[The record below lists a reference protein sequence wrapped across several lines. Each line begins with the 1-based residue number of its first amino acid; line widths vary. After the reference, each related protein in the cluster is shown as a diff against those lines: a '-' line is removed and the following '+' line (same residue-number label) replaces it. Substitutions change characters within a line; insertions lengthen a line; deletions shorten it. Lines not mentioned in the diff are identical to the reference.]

1 MLIFASLSG
10 IQDFLFDVR
19 ETGGGQARALRYRSF
34 CIQII
39 AECVAE
45 RLLAAASLSTD
56 RLLFNA
62 AAKVCID
69 AGALDRNSQE
79 AVRHTACDMA
89 RSLVHQTHGRLR
101 LAWAIVPSADGFGQ
115 AFERGNR
122 LLATAKL
129 RPLRELATADR
140 ESAAWPEDA
149 LVLPQTWDA
158 DAEAANDTDLGRR
171 LANAKCK
178 WLSMYSGHES
188 MDGKVE
194 ALGLR
199 LALSDAPPQDSV
211 DLIACSH
218 LGESESPPPGIARS
232 KFRVRPLARYIP
244 RDEHGDPVEFLDLVN
259 RARGAPMLG
268 VLKADVDSL
277 GKAITSTLKD
287 AGDAKPLQ
295 QFSRALDRFF
305 AETLEAEK
313 QHPDSRWDSIYTI
326 FSGGDDLLAVGPWD
340 IVLDFA
346 GHMRS
351 LFDRTFGH
359 PSEGTPSRQPLT
371 ISAGLAIIK
380 PRYPIH
386 LAAQQAE
393 SLLEQAKSE
402 RAPRAD
408 STKDQCSALG
418 TLWKWKDHE
427 TIMRSARQLAAW
439 VDAGIVQR
447 GWLHTLLQ
455 LAMLR
460 RGRAG
465 PEYKDVHPAV
475 ATSRLA
481 YHIARNWPKPGDGD
495 ERRRAA
501 RAWADTLLREFDCF
515 DTTSHCETVYL
526 PAIVRYALLATR
538 GRTEE

>member
-34 CIQII
+34 RIQLI

-45 RLLAAASLSTD
+45 RLLAAAGLSKD
-56 RLLFNA
+56 HLLFNA

-89 RSLVHQTHGRLR
+89 RSLVHQTQGRLR

-115 AFERGNR
+115 TFERGNR

-129 RPLRELATADR
+129 QPLRELATADR

-149 LVLPQTWDA
+149 LVLPQTWSA
-158 DAEAANDTDLGRR
+158 DAEAENDTDLGRR
-171 LANAKCK
+171 LANAN
-178 WLSMYSGHES
+178 WMSMYSGHES
-188 MDGKVE
+188 KDGKVE
-194 ALGLR
+194 VLGLR
-199 LALSDAPPQDSV
+199 LALSDTPPQDSK
-211 DLIACSH
+211 DLIAYSR
-218 LGESESPPPGIARS
+218 LGGSESPPPDMAPS
-232 KFRVRPLARYIP
+232 KFRARRLARHIP
-244 RDEHGDPVEFLDLVN
+244 KDEYGYPVEFLDLAN
-259 RARGAPMLG
+259 KARGAPMLG
-268 VLKADVDSL
+268 VLKADADSL
-277 GKAITSTLKD
+277 GKAIAKILED
-287 AGDAKPLQ
+287 ATDAKPLQ
-295 QFSRALDRFF
+295 KVSEALDRFF
-305 AETLEAEK
+305 AETLEDEK
-313 QHPDSRWDSIYTI
+313 QCTGSPWNSIYTV

-346 GHMRS
+346 WRVRS
-351 LFDRTFGH
+351 LFDQTFGYK
-359 PSEGTPSRQPLT
+359 SERSCSHQPLT
-371 ISAGLAIIK
+371 ISAGVAIIK

-393 SLLEQAKSE
+393 NLLEQAKHE
-402 RAPRAD
+402 RASQASSP
-408 STKDQCSALG
+408 KDRCSALG
-418 TLWKWKDHE
+418 ALWKWKDHE
-427 TIMRSARQLAAW
+427 TLIRSGKQLADW
-439 VDAGIVQR
+439 VDAGTVQR

>member
-1 MLIFASLSG
+1 MLIFAAVSG

-34 CIQII
+34 RIQLI

-45 RLLAAASLSTD
+45 RLLAAAGLSTD

-69 AGALDRNSQE
+69 AGDLGEDTQN
-79 AVRHTACDMA
+79 AVRATACDIA
-89 RSLVHQTHGRLR
+89 RSLLYQTHGRLR
-101 LAWAIVPSADGFGQ
+101 LAWAIVPSADSFGQ

-122 LLATAKL
+122 LLVTAKL
-129 RPLRELATADR
+129 RPLRELATADPG
-140 ESAAWPEDA
+140 SAAWPDAA

-171 LANAKCK
+171 LANAK
-178 WLSMYSGHES
+178 WLSMYSGGES

-194 ALGLR
+194 VLGLR
-199 LALSDAPPQDSV
+199 LALSDASPQDSAH
-211 DLIACSH
+211 LIACSH
-218 LGESESPPPGIARS
+218 LGGSESPPPGMARS
-232 KFRVRPLARYIP
+232 KFRARRLARHIP
-244 RDEHGDPVEFLDLVN
+244 RDEYGNPIEFLDLAKK
-259 RARGAPMLG
+259 ARGAPMLG
-268 VLKADVDSL
+268 VLKADADSL
-277 GKAITSTLKD
+277 GKAIVKTLED
-287 AGDAKPLQ
+287 ATDAKPLQ
-295 QFSRALDRFF
+295 KFSEALDRFF

-313 QHPDSRWDSIYTI
+313 QRLGSHWSSIYTI

-340 IVLDFA
+340 IMLDFA
-346 GHMRS
+346 GHIRS
-351 LFDRTFGH
+351 LFDQTFGRN
-359 PSEGTPSRQPLT
+359 SEGSPSRQALT
-371 ISAGLAIIK
+371 ISAGVAIIK

-393 SLLEQAKSE
+393 NLLEQAKSE
-402 RAPRAD
+402 LAPHAD
-408 STKDQCSALG
+408 SPKDQCSALG
-418 TLWKWKDHE
+418 ALWKWKDHE
-427 TIMRSARQLAAW
+427 TIMRSARQLADW

-475 ATSRLA
+475 AISRLA
-481 YHIARNWPKPGDGD
+481 YHIARNWPKPKDRD
-495 ERRRAA
+495 ERKGAA
-501 RAWADTLLREFDCF
+501 RAWADTLLRELDRF
-515 DTTSHCETVYL
+515 DTTSHCETIYL

-538 GRTEE
+538 GGTEE

>member
-34 CIQII
+34 RIQII

-45 RLLAAASLSTD
+45 RLLAAASLSKD
-56 RLLFNA
+56 HLLFNA

-89 RSLVHQTHGRLR
+89 RSLVHQTQGRLR
-101 LAWAIVPSADGFGQ
+101 LAWAIVPSADSFGQ
-115 AFERGNR
+115 TFERGNR

-129 RPLRELATADR
+129 QPLRELATADR

-149 LVLPQTWDA
+149 LVLPQTWSA
-158 DAEAANDTDLGRR
+158 DAEAENDTDLGRR
-171 LANAKCK
+171 LANAK
-178 WLSMYSGHES
+178 WMSMYSGHES

-194 ALGLR
+194 VLGLR
-199 LALSDAPPQDSV
+199 LALSDTPPQDSE
-211 DLIACSH
+211 DLTAYSH
-218 LGESESPPPGIARS
+218 LSGSQSPPSGMAPS
-232 KFRVRPLARYIP
+232 KFRVRRLARHIP
-244 RDEHGDPVEFLDLVN
+244 RDEYGNPVEFLDLAN
-259 RARGAPMLG
+259 KARGAPMLG
-268 VLKADVDSL
+268 VLKADADSL
-277 GKAITSTLKD
+277 GKAIAKILED
-287 AGDAKPLQ
+287 ATDVKPLQ
-295 QFSRALDRFF
+295 KFSEALDRFF
-305 AETLEAEK
+305 AETLEDEK
-313 QHPDSRWDSIYTI
+313 QYTGSPWNSIYTV

-346 GHMRS
+346 WRVRS
-351 LFDRTFGH
+351 LFDQTFGYK
-359 PSEGTPSRQPLT
+359 SERSCSRQPLT
-371 ISAGLAIIK
+371 MSAGIAIIK

-393 SLLEQAKSE
+393 DLLEQAKRE
-402 RAPRAD
+402 RAPHAD
-408 STKDQCSALG
+408 LPKDQCSTLG
-418 TLWKWKDHE
+418 ALWKWKDHE
-427 TIMRSARQLAAW
+427 TIIQSARQLADW
-439 VDAGIVQR
+439 VKADIVQR

-481 YHIARNWPKPGDGD
+481 YHIARNWPKPDDRD

-526 PAIVRYALLATR
+526 PVIVRYALLATR